1 MDLGVALVGALVIVA
16 CLLPFIIM
24 YKTKKYKEEQLL
36 EELKNTASEKGFLL
50 TNYEVSG
57 DLAVGIDENSNVFGF
72 CKNVRENKSQEFIRL
87 NDVKKCSLINLKNS
101 NGSQSIIDKL
111 ALSFEFKTKTN
122 PSISVVFYN
131 SEQQLQ
137 LSKELQLIEKWYAII
152 NQKIKA

>member
-16 CLLPFIIM
+16 CILPFIIM
-24 YKTKKYKEEQLL
+24 YKTKKYNEEQLL
-36 EELKNTASEKGFLL
+36 EELKSTASEKGFLL

-57 DLAVGIDENSNVFGF
+57 DLSIGIDETSNVFCF
-72 CKNVRENKSQEFIRL
+72 CKNVRDNKSQEFIRL
-87 NDVKKCSLINLKNS
+87 NEVKKCSLINLKNS
-101 NGSQSIIDKL
+101 TGSQSIIDKL

-122 PSISVVFYN
+122 PSVFAVFYD

-137 LSKELQLIEKWYAII
+137 LSKELQLIEKWYSII